1 MPPSSNWANY
11 MRMLDREPLRSETFH
26 SLNLA
31 GLEAVATSHRGSNCR
46 VNKSC
51 YAYGGDNIILE
62 IVFADSS
69 VWIARLRLHEPK
81 FLQPRGEVDK
91 IFLTEVATLGFLKR
105 RTKIPVPTV
114 FAYDARF
121 QNEIGQPFMLMEGMP
136 GKRLWGG
143 MQTDYIPDEFKGKVY
158 GQIADIMLE
167 LHSHP
172 FQEIG
177 MLYCEETNG
186 GGNLQYG
193 SVKSLT
199 SMQGFRSSGLS
210 AMRLNFIKP
219 EPGFSMNTTRQ
230 RPMDKVLS
238 TRSKSQSSTWQRLR
252 ILPMIAMRTGHFS
265 SRIRIFRFQ
274 SFLFC

>member
-1 MPPSSNWANY
+1 VSVDLPKAVIMPNFPSVDSQMPPSSNWANY
-11 MRMLDREPLRSETFH
+11 MRMLDREPLRSETFY

-91 IFLTEVATLGFLKR
+91 IFLTEVATLRFLKR
-105 RTKIPVPTV
+105 HTKIPVPTV

-121 QNEIGQPFMLMEGMP
+121 QNEVGQPFMLMEGMP

-143 MQTDYIPDEFKGKVY
+143 MQTDYIPDEFKGNVF

-167 LHSHP
+167 LRSHP

-177 MLYCEETNG
+177 MLYCEETEG
-186 GGNLQYG
+186 MEA
-193 SVKSLT
+193 SVRIGEIVDQHARLPEFGPFSNAAD
-199 SMQGFRSSGLS
+199 FYSGLS
-210 AMRLNFIKP
+210 EIDDFPTK
-219 EPGFSMNTTRQ
+219 
-230 RPMDKVLS
+230 LS
-238 TRSKSQSSTWQRLR
+238 GLE
-252 ILPMIAMRTGHFS
+252 
-265 SRIRIFRFQ
+265 
-274 SFLFC
+274 